1 MTRKKDTR
9 QIEIDLGLLIDE
21 GLLQGKELYMMG
33 NLPNAADVNSILK
46 QNGMRLTAIVDNNP
60 AKAGVRD
67 FEGDTYHI
75 IQAGEFLKK
84 DRTGLV
90 LIIFSIRFWREM
102 ADQIIRAGFTENEDL
117 FILEALTLDK
127 KIDHINRGC
136 DFCRKLHE
144 RYGDDAEII
153 LFFGPIGDNFLF
165 ALYLRE
171 YLEKNDINNTVFLGT
186 STSTKVVNMFGLK
199 PYHEVDRE
207 MVMSIEFFYMFSKD
221 AQEYIKI
228 LQIWEFC
235 FHFNRCRMRF
245 DRRFNFIDTYRHYV
259 FGLDKDS
266 KPCIPSFDTDR
277 EELKGLFA
285 EIGLPKGK
293 TVILA
298 PYAYSIEQHPKRIF
312 WLSLSEGL
320 RDKGYSIAMNIDPE
334 REENFIPDA
343 KVISFELKDSV
354 PVLEYAGAFIGMR
367 SGFCDVVSSA
377 KCKKIV
383 LYPETDMSVI
393 DYDRHRNDI
402 EFSSFASMGLAD
414 DVIEFEFEDTE
425 DVEYWIKLSERILEV
440 L

>member
-1 MTRKKDTR
+1 
-9 QIEIDLGLLIDE
+9 
-21 GLLQGKELYMMG
+21 
-33 NLPNAADVNSILK
+33 
-46 QNGMRLTAIVDNNP
+46 
-60 AKAGVRD
+60 
-67 FEGDTYHI
+67 
-75 IQAGEFLKK
+75 
-84 DRTGLV
+84 
-90 LIIFSIRFWREM
+90 
-102 ADQIIRAGFTENEDL
+102 
-117 FILEALTLDK
+117 
-127 KIDHINRGC
+127 
-136 DFCRKLHE
+136 
-144 RYGDDAEII
+144 
-153 LFFGPIGDNFLF
+153 
-165 ALYLRE
+165 
-171 YLEKNDINNTVFLGT
+171 
-186 STSTKVVNMFGLK
+186 
-199 PYHEVDRE
+199 
-207 MVMSIEFFYMFSKD
+207 
-221 AQEYIKI
+221 
-228 LQIWEFC
+228 
-235 FHFNRCRMRF
+235 HFNRCRMRF

-277 EELKGLFA
+277 EELKSLFS

-320 RDKGYSIAMNIDPE
+320 MDKGYSIAMNIDPE

-402 EFSSFASMGLAD
+402 EFSSFAAMGLAD